1 MTPEQFAAEITAE
14 FDESGIIPFD
24 LIEDNLSLIFENF
37 AQWPS
42 LLDTGVLKE
51 LITKLEDPTA
61 VYHDRV
67 TEFSYQQRKSADG
80 IVYSVGFEGFVSF
93 VKCDKIE
100 NQFLPPGV
108 IPDLDDFIQAE
119 MESLQVDSGMIIPA
133 VLSVAS
139 VSIVKKCVIHPN
151 GDHIE
156 PPNLYLAVIAEAS
169 ERKSPTMKAVTWP
182 IYDYEQEE
190 NERRAPEISEYNLK
204 KKLLE
209 RKLESMLKAA
219 ANTTK
224 RKEPVK
230 ETDIIAVQQE
240 LDELEE
246 VAPMRLIAD
255 DTTAEALTRLMYLN
269 NERIA
274 IYSTEGG
281 IFGNIAGRYS
291 NQPNMDIYLKGYS
304 GDPFS
309 DDRITRKH
317 IELKEPLLSVLIY
330 LQPVVIEQVME
341 NTEFVGRGL
350 PARFLYMWPR
360 SMIGRRK
367 YNVESIPEWRKDD
380 LYNVVN
386 RLLKIPIPEKPVVVE
401 LDSQASKLSERFFYE
416 VDQDILKAPSPEMR
430 AWLGKLHGNMLRIA
444 LVLHCIKHLEE
455 FGSHEVDAVTMGSAI
470 EIARY
475 FREQTRIVYSRSGL
489 NDPPEVKD
497 AKYILSKIDSTGKM
511 EMTLRDLHI
520 LCRNKD
526 GMERKEGMIPSIN
539 CLIKHGYI
547 RVEKVSLK
555 SQNTQNTKHTK
566 LTKGGRP
573 SEMIYVNPEYIKWK
587 EEQM

>member
-1 MTPEQFAAEITAE
+1 M
-14 FDESGIIPFD
+14 
-24 LIEDNLSLIFENF
+24 
-37 AQWPS
+37 
-42 LLDTGVLKE
+42 KE
-51 LITKLEDPTA
+51 LITKLEDPTT

-80 IVYSVGFEGFVSF
+80 IIYSVGFEGFKGF
-93 VKCDKIE
+93 EKRDKIE
-100 NQFLPPGV
+100 NQFLPPSL
-108 IPDLDDFIQAE
+108 IPELVTFIQAA

-133 VLSVAS
+133 LLSVAS
-139 VSIVKKCVIHPN
+139 VAIVKKCVIHPN
-151 GDHIE
+151 GDHTE
-156 PPNLYLAVIAEAS
+156 PPNLYFAVIAEAS

-182 IYDYEQEE
+182 IYDYEHTE
-190 NERRAPEISEYNLK
+190 NEKRAPEISEYNLK

-209 RKLESMLKAA
+209 RKLESMMKAA
-219 ANTTK
+219 ASTAK
-224 RKEPVK
+224 KKDPVK
-230 ETDIIAVQQE
+230 EADIIDIQWE

-246 VAPMRLIAD
+246 VAPLRMIAD

-269 NERIA
+269 DERIA

-317 IELKEPLLSVLIY
+317 IELREPLLSVLIY
-330 LQPVVIEQVME
+330 LQPVVIYQVME

-350 PARFLYMWPR
+350 PARFLYVWPQ

-367 YNVESIPEWRKDD
+367 YNVESIPEWRKDE
-380 LYNVVN
+380 LYNIVN
-386 RLLKIPIPEKPVVVE
+386 RLLNIPVPEKPVIVE
-401 LDSQASKLSERFFYE
+401 LDDQASKLSERFFYE

-455 FGSHEVDAVTMGSAI
+455 FGNYKVDAATMGNAI
-470 EIARY
+470 ELARY
-475 FREQTRIVYSRSGL
+475 FREQTRIVYSHAGL

-511 EMTLRDLHI
+511 EMTLSSVQQM
-520 LCRNKD
+520 CKD
-526 GMERKEGMIPSIN
+526 REGLEKKKGMIPGLN
-539 CLIKHGYI
+539 YLIKQGFI

-555 SQNTQNTKHTK
+555 SKNPKNPQ
-566 LTKGGRP
+566 KGGRP
-573 SEMIYVNPEYIKWK
+573 SEIIYVNPEYIKWK
-587 EEQM
+587 EQEQV